1 MTNRRRILTGLV
13 GFLLIVVTL
22 VLLRSR
28 SDYGDDPATDEISAP
43 TPDGRSGAGRN
54 AARHLDAPY
63 VILVSFDGLR
73 WDYLDRIPTPNFDRV
88 AATGTRADRLIPVFP
103 TKTFPTHYSI
113 ATGMYAE
120 THGLVGN
127 AFWAPDKGARYSLG
141 NRSVVEDGSWYR
153 GEPIW
158 VTAERQGMV
167 SASFFFVGS
176 EAAVGGVRP
185 SYWHRYDASIP
196 NDDRVHAVLDWLR
209 LPPVRRPHLVT
220 LYFSDVDDAGHA
232 FGPDSEEVRE
242 SVIKV
247 DRNLGR
253 LLDGIADIPHGDEVH
268 VVLVSDHGML
278 IAPAADAD
286 VLDVSLFPGVRLAE
300 GGPYASIFVDEG
312 GRDRAVR
319 VRDSIAAIMPE
330 NDVFLREDVP
340 ERFHYSSDPRI
351 GDIVVIAAPGRQVVS
366 PDRIPRRDTYTH
378 GWDNRIPEMSGILI
392 ASGPRIGVGVRTGP
406 VEAVHVYPLLA
417 EILGLD
423 PNPEADGN
431 LKEIRSFIA
440 ADSN

>member
-13 GFLLIVVTL
+13 ALLVIVVTVVL
-22 VLLRSR
+22 VR
-28 SDYGDDPATDEISAP
+28 SDYGDAPADGEVSTS
-43 TPDGRSGAGRN
+43 PDGRSGAGRN
-54 AARHLDAPY
+54 TTRHLGAPY
-63 VILVSFDGLR
+63 VILVSFDGFR

-88 AATGTRADRLIPVFP
+88 AASGTRADRLIPVFP

-141 NRSVVEDGSWYR
+141 DRSVVEDGSWYR

-232 FGPDSEEVRE
+232 FGPDSDEVRE
-242 SVIKV
+242 AVATV
-247 DRNLGR
+247 DGNLGH
-253 LLDGIADIPHGDEVH
+253 LLDGIEELPHRDEVH

-278 IAPAADAD
+278 LAPAADAD

-312 GRDRAVR
+312 GRERMVR
-319 VRDSIAAIMPE
+319 VRDSIAAIMPK
-330 NDVFLREDVP
+330 NDVYLREDVP
-340 ERFHYSSDPRI
+340 RRFHYSSDPRI

-378 GWDNRIPEMSGILI
+378 GWDNLIPEMSGILL
-392 ASGPRIGVGVRTGP
+392 ASGPRIRAGVRTGP

-417 EILGLD
+417 EILGLQ
-423 PNPEADGN
+423 PNREADGN
-431 LKEIRSFIA
+431 LKAIMSFLA
-440 ADSN
+440 GANPR